1 VVWGGVA
8 RERERERRLGAKER
22 FLPLRRPTRH
32 QVGAQP
38 TRRFGEGAARPQS
51 LHIQTVGEAR
61 DPTTSRQNHL
71 YKTPPTD
78 SSHPRSALLGL
89 LHAAWEPLRYA
100 ALYHAALTG
109 QDNPRLV
116 PLASMRATSSLY
128 R

>member
-1 VVWGGVA
+1 
-8 RERERERRLGAKER
+8 
-22 FLPLRRPTRH
+22 
-32 QVGAQP
+32 
-38 TRRFGEGAARPQS
+38 
-51 LHIQTVGEAR
+51 VGEAQS
-61 DPTTSRQNHL
+61 PTTSRQNHL
-71 YKTPPTD
+71 YKPPPTD
-78 SSHPRSALLGL
+78 SSHPRNALLGL

>member
-1 VVWGGVA
+1 
-8 RERERERRLGAKER
+8 
-22 FLPLRRPTRH
+22 
-32 QVGAQP
+32 
-38 TRRFGEGAARPQS
+38 
-51 LHIQTVGEAR
+51 VGEAQS
-61 DPTTSRQNHL
+61 PTTSRQNLL

-78 SSHPRSALLGL
+78 SSHPRNALLGL

-100 ALYHAALTG
+100 ALYHAALSG